1 MANRGRTSYVEGRRR
16 GGSLPDGEE
25 TTDTRPGYMSPGCC
39 HNHNSI
45 AKIGEVLKIEVRI
58 LFWEI
63 EGGGRCVEL
72 ASPRAQNNLKT
83 TLDIET
89 LGVKYRR

>member
-1 MANRGRTSYVEGRRR
+1 MGGTSSAEGRRR
-16 GGSLPDGEE
+16 GGSLPDWEE

-63 EGGGRCVEL
+63 EGGRCVEL
-72 ASPRAQNNLKT
+72 ASPRAQNNLKNNAGYS
-83 TLDIET
+83 DS
-89 LGVKYRR
+89 GCK